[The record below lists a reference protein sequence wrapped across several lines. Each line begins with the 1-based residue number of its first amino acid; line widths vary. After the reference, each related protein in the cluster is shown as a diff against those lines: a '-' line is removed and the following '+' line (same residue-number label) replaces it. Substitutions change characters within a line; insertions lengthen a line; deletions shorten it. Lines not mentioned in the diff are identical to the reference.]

1 MAEVIRFETGI
12 QEFDLNGKKTVYFSP
27 TDMNFIETVFNVA
40 ERLDQREAEF
50 QKQLEAMTEEDEP
63 KIFDLGRQHD
73 AEIREEING
82 IFGEDICTP
91 VFGSLNVFALADG
104 LPIWA
109 NLLFAIIDKLDD
121 EFVKQKEKTNPR
133 LAKYTAKYS
142 KKGKK

>member
-1 MAEVIRFETGI
+1 MADIIKFETGVE
-12 QEFDLNGKKTVYFSP
+12 EFNLNGKKTVYFSP
-27 TDMNFIETVFNVA
+27 TDMNFIETVFRVV
-40 ERLDQREAEF
+40 EKLDKREQEF
-50 QKQLEAMTEEDEP
+50 QSELAALTEEDEP
-63 KIFDLGRQHD
+63 KIFDMGRAHD

-82 IFGEDICTP
+82 IFGEDVCTP

-133 LAKYTAKYS
+133 LEKYTAKYS
-142 KKGKK
+142 KKHKK